1 MLSLPPDLD
10 RLCSKLFLQC
20 NEFENAKTLSD
31 VFTTNEL
38 APFVNK
44 LPDTAGNK
52 DARVSAVKFFLLQ
65 SRLADGRALLLPF
78 LDALCNQYPEEDALH
93 GELHDLYQRVL
104 AHAQAVASPSP
115 SRAEFSST
123 GMLQYFDLKPLVDGC
138 MDELPANKPGLF
150 GFAVTTLELSV
161 IKNLGERVKEQLKRG
176 RVRGPTSQKLSEN
189 IPISNVVN
197 KIIQQHSAYLE
208 QDHLWSIC
216 IVEKQ
221 KANDFWRELCQ
232 SVADQK
238 LKHRIIVIMGVT
250 PDSALP
256 NDIVRLEWSCFKKA
270 DVRDWLLKMSD
281 NEDLQWLKGD
291 ELLSATNYILDQRI
305 QDMSDAELVYTCL
318 QEILDSL
325 RENPDDFRQQIEKGV

>member
-1 MLSLPPDLD
+1 MNCQDAQELFVGSLYG
-10 RLCSKLFLQC
+10 
-20 NEFENAKTLSD
+20 
-31 VFTTNEL
+31 EL
-38 APFVNK
+38 NTERAAALNSHLEKCP
-44 LPDTAGNK
+44 AC
-52 DARVSAVKFFLLQ
+52 AA
-65 SRLADGRALLLPF
+65 RLAELTRVREMVTIRPD
-78 LDALCNQYPEEDALH
+78 PEPSPLTV
-93 GELHDLYQRVL
+93 QRVL